1 MVYLVSLL
9 ILQVGDVAFS
19 VPDSLVVTLERVLG
33 NETIGK
39 VQFLVLGH
47 LFFLVFNFG
56 SDIFVLLGFEVF

>member
-1 MVYLVSLL
+1 MYLVCLL

-39 VQFLVLGH
+39 VQFLVLSH
-47 LFFLVFNFG
+47 LFILVFNFG
-56 SDIFVLLGFEVF
+56 SEIFVLLGF

>member
-1 MVYLVSLL
+1 M
-9 ILQVGDVAFS
+9 GDVAFS

-47 LFFLVFNFG
+47 LFFLVFNIG
-56 SDIFVLLGFEVF
+56 SDIFLLLGF